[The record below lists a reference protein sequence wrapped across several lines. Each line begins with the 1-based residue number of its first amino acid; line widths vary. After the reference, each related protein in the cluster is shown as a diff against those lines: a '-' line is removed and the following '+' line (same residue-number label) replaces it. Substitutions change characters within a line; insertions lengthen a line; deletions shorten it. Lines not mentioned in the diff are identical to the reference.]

1 VCFRDDPAL
10 VALLPAAPE
19 HAFALPEVPRA
30 RPPSPPTE
38 PLAMFTRMTGLR
50 FSGSGERP
58 TTSAT
63 ALPTHGHT
71 PEHPILANFNAPFV
85 VTLNVLS
92 LPPHLFGVRFLRPA
106 LLEPAFGAW
115 WPSPVEEGFAIA
127 ASRCN
132 PFVASPAAL
141 QARDKT

>member
-1 VCFRDDPAL
+1 
-10 VALLPAAPE
+10 
-19 HAFALPEVPRA
+19 
-30 RPPSPPTE
+30 
-38 PLAMFTRMTGLR
+38 MFTRMTGKR

-71 PEHPILANFNAPFV
+71 PEHPILADFNAAFLGDAEPALASTTPFWGA
-85 VTLNVLS
+85 LLRACPFGAALLS
-92 LPPHLFGVRFLRPA
+92 L
-106 LLEPAFGAW
+106 

-132 PFVASPAAL
+132 PFEAGPAAL

>member
-1 VCFRDDPAL
+1 
-10 VALLPAAPE
+10 
-19 HAFALPEVPRA
+19 
-30 RPPSPPTE
+30 
-38 PLAMFTRMTGLR
+38 MFTRMTGKR

-71 PEHPILANFNAPFV
+71 PEHPILADFNAPFV

-132 PFVASPAAL
+132 PFEANPAAL

>member
-1 VCFRDDPAL
+1 
-10 VALLPAAPE
+10 
-19 HAFALPEVPRA
+19 
-30 RPPSPPTE
+30 
-38 PLAMFTRMTGLR
+38 MFTRMTGLR

-92 LPPHLFGVRFLRPA
+92 LPPHLFGVRF
-106 LLEPAFGAW
+106 
-115 WPSPVEEGFAIA
+115 
-127 ASRCN
+127 
-132 PFVASPAAL
+132 
-141 QARDKT
+141 